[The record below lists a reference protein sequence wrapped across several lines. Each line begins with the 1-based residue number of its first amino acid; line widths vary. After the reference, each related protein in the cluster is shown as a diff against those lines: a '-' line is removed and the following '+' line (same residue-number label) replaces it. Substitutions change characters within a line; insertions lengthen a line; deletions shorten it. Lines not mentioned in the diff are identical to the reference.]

1 MHSVLEVGLG
11 TDMVRLL
18 ADGPADLAA
27 VSWLGR
33 VDPEL
38 LEPEARVDLIRA
50 WDRVEAMVAGRKQA
64 ALAAVVDATEAS
76 GLDGECARHEIGA
89 ALRLSPVTAWQQTRH
104 AADLVHRLPATLA
117 ALTAG
122 DISVLQATH
131 LAEAVRELPDAA
143 AATVETRVL
152 EAAPEQT
159 LAQFEAGRRPGHTRR
174 RPGARPDRH
183 RRQPRPAGSNGSRSP
198 RR

>member
-1 MHSVLEVGLG
+1 M
-11 TDMVRLL
+11 
-18 ADGPADLAA
+18 
-27 VSWLGR
+27 
-33 VDPEL
+33 
-38 LEPEARVDLIRA
+38 
-50 WDRVEAMVAGRKQA
+50 
-64 ALAAVVDATEAS
+64 AAVVDATEAS

-152 EAAPEQT
+152 AKAPEQT
-159 LAQFEAGRRPGHTRR
+159 LARVRSGRSPGRCWPLDPASAADRQQQGRRGPPDRTGPAAGRR
-174 RPGARPDRH
+174 
-183 RRQPRPAGSNGSRSP
+183 
-198 RR
+198 